1 MKHLVVNEK
10 VIRKRLIDLDVKTI
24 SDLAFKSGV
33 SKPTIYDYLNGKT
46 PLSLAF
52 IRLCEYLELNP
63 SDILVEVDDVT
74 EDKDV

>member
-1 MKHLVVNEK
+1 MKHLVVDEK
-10 VIRKRLIDLDVKTI
+10 AIRKRLIDLDVKTI
-24 SDLAFKSGV
+24 SELASKSGV

-63 SDILVEVDDVT
+63 SDILVEVDDVA
-74 EDKDV
+74 EGNDV

>member
-1 MKHLVVNEK
+1 M
-10 VIRKRLIDLDVKTI
+10 KTI